1 MGKSSTTGFHETS
14 YELARC
20 VVCGEADTR
29 EVAGPEDLREE
40 RELLW
45 QFHMRRL
52 SPRTP
57 PDRLVDR
64 VAFSQPALWRI
75 VQCRICG
82 LVYRNPVE
90 KRDALREAYS
100 TDELPDD
107 AVFQALHRAQH
118 DASRA
123 QVRRLAR
130 HLTRRGTGLEVGSY
144 VGAFLAAARE
154 SRWQFEGLDVNP
166 RVNAFARSLGYTV
179 HDGDLEHFEPNRT
192 FDAVAIWNTFDQ
204 LPDPRTAARV
214 ALRLLSPDGVLAI
227 RVPNGECYTHW
238 RARIGGRGG
247 RAARALLAHNNLLT
261 FPYRYGFS
269 PASLSRLLADVGFRV
284 ERVISD
290 VLVPTTDEWTRPW
303 ARIESRVV
311 KPLTKPWAPWFEIYA
326 RKIPTD
332 LPTSWDAN
340 QLAAYSISASGGQ

>member
-1 MGKSSTTGFHETS
+1 MGRSSTIAFREAS

-20 VVCGEADTR
+20 AVCGDADAS
-29 EVAGPEDLREE
+29 EVAGPEELRQE

-64 VAFSQPALWRI
+64 VAFSQPAVWRI
-75 VQCRICG
+75 VRCRTCG

-90 KRDALREAYS
+90 KRDALHETYAS
-100 TDELPDD
+100 DEIPDT
-107 AVFQALHRAQH
+107 AFQALHRAQRN
-118 DASRA
+118 ASRA
-123 QVRRLAR
+123 QVRRLDR

-144 VGAFLAAARE
+144 VGAFLAAARA
-154 SRWQFEGLDVNP
+154 SRWPFEGLDVNP

-179 HDGDLEHFEPNRT
+179 HDGDLEHFDPKRT
-192 FDAVAIWNTFDQ
+192 FDVIAIWNTFDQ
-204 LPDPRTAARV
+204 LPDPGAAARAV
-214 ALRLLSPDGVLAI
+214 ARLLAPNGVLAI
-227 RVPNGECYTHW
+227 RVPNGECYAHW
-238 RARIGGRGG
+238 QARLGG
-247 RAARALLAHNNLLT
+247 RAAQAILAHNNLLT

-269 PASLSRLLADVGFRV
+269 PASLERLLAGVGFRV
-284 ERVISD
+284 ERVVSD
-290 VLVPTTDEWTRPW
+290 VLVPTTDEWTRRW

-332 LPTSWDAN
+332 LPTSWDAS
-340 QLAAYSISASGGQ
+340 QPAAYSISASGGQ